1 MEPGR
6 GLIASPGW
14 IVSFVVYISG
24 CIISIVFIV
33 GTSKDKFLS
42 LMLAWGIAQATSWV
56 FVEPLGV
63 LFAPLVLTPRTAC
76 RIARNALKP
85 PSWWPRLGLRRTKT
99 QPVKPIVALESPVKA
114 ALEETARQARA
125 QSPREPAP
133 SPAADAGA
141 GLALVPAAR
150 PWSKEMPVRPARMPK
165 KAVIEM

>member
-1 MEPGR
+1 
-6 GLIASPGW
+6 
-14 IVSFVVYISG
+14 
-24 CIISIVFIV
+24 
-33 GTSKDKFLS
+33 
-42 LMLAWGIAQATSWV
+42 MLAWGIAQATSWV

-125 QSPREPAP
+125 QSPWEPAP
-133 SPAADAGA
+133 SPAAEAGA
-141 GLALVPAAR
+141 GLALNCCAPVEQGDARAAR
-150 PWSKEMPVRPARMPK
+150 EDAEEGGDRD
-165 KAVIEM
+165 VICVDEDVYVSCVLHCYVAICVCEL